1 MEICLKFLPRKSYD
15 KNGLFLLMIFASIG
29 IVLIAIAGI
38 FEAQTTFQCNP
49 DKSLASDVSTRK
61 YVATQCFLKYA
72 QEFYP
77 PLPIYALVLMN
88 FGIVYL
94 FSIIYAHLVEHRVKI
109 FTEPPSARTD
119 DGGEEN
125 LPLSTG
131 ITEAS
136 ADPATYGKWAGRYIV
151 FTAYVTHLI
160 VCRIIPLVVF
170 AALLLASSTRPVQ
183 FQCHLPTKTTSTPP
197 ANFTKNSNSTVNC
210 IYPMSSINEILVTT
224 VVTVNFVVGTVA
236 FVELVY
242 LLCSAWKDHNLL
254 TDREFC
260 RVYLRK
266 HKTIRELQRI
276 IMKKIPKHLLQVHDD
291 FGGKHLSIRKLKD
304 MYINVIIQ
312 KGRQAGMK
320 QFENR
325 HETYEAYFKK
335 PENATTLKNTADL
348 LKPTE
353 ATGKNIDGL
362 FEPMEL
368 VSEST
373 AASWEEGSLGI
384 LESTESVSESTAASW
399 EEGSL
404 GILESTESVSES
416 TAASWEEGSL
426 GIFEPMESVSTS
438 TADDPEP
445 AKSVLVIGRPGI
457 GKTFLTKM
465 MLFEWQQQKS
475 EFWYGKIVILIRFRC
490 FNTGKT
496 SLRNMLQRSDGL
508 NGINI
513 SADDFT
519 AIYEYICL
527 NPSKVVLIF
536 DGLDEL
542 KVDDNTSIREGY
554 VNGNN
559 EETHIFYIWK
569 QLVRGELLPG
579 ITVLTTSRPTAENIY
594 KPLLQCHKHVEILG
608 FHKEQIKNYV
618 RKFCRVD
625 MKRSTDVDKQK
636 STEIWNLIKESPELL
651 TLCYIPVSSYIVCLT
666 LHESIKMDKQEDVD
680 GQGSVPRTMTELYKR
695 AINILLFR
703 HHLEYKDKEKPKNYI
718 TAKLPKELQDD
729 LNKLKKIARK
739 GMREEKLI
747 FYNDEVDSG
756 IPDCGL
762 FNKLEDKSQNIFCF
776 LHLTIQEFLAALDVV
791 DDMGDVESFLSEHI
805 EDPKWHLVILFVAGL
820 IGDKFREMESQRYA
834 KFVFHIF

>member
-15 KNGLFLLMIFASIG
+15 KNGLFLLMTFVSTG
-29 IVLIAIAGI
+29 VVLISIAGI
-38 FEAQTTFQCNP
+38 FEAQTTLECNP
-49 DKSLASDVSTRK
+49 DKKLASDVSTRK
-61 YVATQCFLKYA
+61 YIATQCFLKYA

-77 PLPIYALVLMN
+77 PLPIYALALMN

-94 FSIIYAHLVEHRVKI
+94 LSIIYAHLVEHRVKI
-109 FTEPPSARTD
+109 FTEPLSARTD
-119 DGGEEN
+119 DGGEES

-131 ITEAS
+131 NTAAS

-170 AALLLASSTRPVQ
+170 AALLLASSSRPVQ

-197 ANFTKNSNSTVNC
+197 ANFTKNSNSTVDC
-210 IYPMSSINEILVTT
+210 IYPMSNQNEILVTT

-254 TDREFC
+254 TDLEFC

-291 FGGKHLSIRKLKD
+291 FGGKHLSIRRLKD

-312 KGRQAGMK
+312 NGRQAGIK
-320 QFENR
+320 QCKNR
-325 HETYEAYFKK
+325 HETCEAYLKK
-335 PENATTLKNTADL
+335 PKNATTLKNTADL
-348 LKPTE
+348 LKSTE
-353 ATGKNIDGL
+353 ATGKNIYGL
-362 FEPMEL
+362 FESM
-368 VSEST
+368 
-373 AASWEEGSLGI
+373 EEGALSI
-384 LESTESVSESTAASW
+384 FESMESVSESTAAAW
-399 EEGSL
+399 EEGAL
-404 GILESTESVSES
+404 GIFESMESVSES
-416 TAASWEEGSL
+416 TTAAWEESAL
-426 GIFEPMESVSTS
+426 GIFESVPTS
-438 TADDPEP
+438 TADDPKR

-496 SLRNMLQRSDGL
+496 SLRNMLQTSDGL

-519 AIYEYICL
+519 SIYEYICL

-542 KVDDNTSIREGY
+542 RVDDDTLISERYI
-554 VNGNN
+554 NGNN

-569 QLVRGELLPG
+569 QLVRGQLLPG
-579 ITVLTTSRPTAENIY
+579 VTVLTTSRPTAENIY

-608 FHKEQIKNYV
+608 FHKQQIKNYV
-618 RKFCRVD
+618 RKFCGVD

-636 STEIWNLIKESPELL
+636 STKIWNLIKESQELL

-666 LHESIKMDKQEDVD
+666 LHESIKMNKQDEVD
-680 GQGSVPRTMTELYKR
+680 GQGNVPRKMTELYKR
-695 AINILLFR
+695 AINIFLFE
-703 HHLEYKDKEKPKNYI
+703 HNSKYKGKEKPKNYI

-729 LNKLKKIARK
+729 LNKLKKIARN

-747 FYNDEVDSG
+747 FYNDEVDSA

-791 DDMGDVESFLSEHI
+791 DDMDNVESFLSEHI

>member
-15 KNGLFLLMIFASIG
+15 KNGLFLLMIFVSIG
-29 IVLIAIAGI
+29 VVLIGIAGI
-38 FEAQTTFQCNP
+38 FEAQTTLECNP
-49 DKSLASDVSTRK
+49 NRNLASDVSTRK
-61 YVATQCFLKYA
+61 YIATQCFLKYA

-119 DGGEEN
+119 DGGEES
-125 LPLSTG
+125 LPPSTG
-131 ITEAS
+131 NTAAS

-151 FTAYVTHLI
+151 FTTYVTHLI

-170 AALLLASSTRPVQ
+170 AALLLASSNLPVQ
-183 FQCHLPTKTTSTPP
+183 FQCHLPTETTGTSL
-197 ANFTKNSNSTVNC
+197 ANFTKNSNSTVDC
-210 IYPMSSINEILVTT
+210 IYPMSSKNEILVTT

-254 TDREFC
+254 TDLEFC
-260 RVYLRK
+260 RVYLTK
-266 HKTIRELQRI
+266 HKRIRKLQRI
-276 IMKKIPKHLLQVHDD
+276 IMKKIPKHVLQVHDD
-291 FGGKHLSIRKLKD
+291 FGWRHLSNRNLKD

-312 KGRQAGMK
+312 EGRQAGMK
-320 QFENR
+320 QFKNR

-353 ATGKNIDGL
+353 ATGKKKDGP
-362 FEPMEL
+362 FESM
-368 VSEST
+368 
-373 AASWEEGSLGI
+373 
-384 LESTESVSESTAASW
+384 ESVSESTA
-399 EEGSL
+399 
-404 GILESTESVSES
+404 
-416 TAASWEEGSL
+416 
-426 GIFEPMESVSTS
+426 
-438 TADDPEP
+438 DDPGP
-445 AKSVLVIGRPGI
+445 AKPVLVIGRPGI

-496 SLRNMLQRSDGL
+496 SLRNMLQTSDGL

-519 AIYEYICL
+519 EIYEYICL
-527 NPSKVVLIF
+527 NPSKFVLIF

-542 KVDDNTSIREGY
+542 KVDDDTLISERYI
-554 VNGNN
+554 NGNN

-569 QLVRGELLPG
+569 QLVRGQLLPG
-579 ITVLTTSRPTAENIY
+579 VTVLTTSRPTAENIY

-618 RKFCRVD
+618 RKFCGVD
-625 MKRSTDVDKQK
+625 MKRSTDVDEQK
-636 STEIWNLIKESPELL
+636 STEIWNMIKESPELL

-666 LHESIKMDKQEDVD
+666 LHESIKMNKQEEVD
-680 GQGSVPRTMTELYKR
+680 GQGNVPRTMTELYKR

-703 HHLEYKDKEKPKNYI
+703 HHLEYKGKEKPKNYI

-756 IPDCGL
+756 IPNSGL

-791 DDMGDVESFLSEHI
+791 DDDMDNVESFLSEHI
-805 EDPKWHLVILFVAGL
+805 KDPKWHLVILFVAGL
-820 IGDKFREMESQRYA
+820 IGDKFREMESQRYTT
-834 KFVFHIF
+834 FVFHIFK

>member
-1 MEICLKFLPRKSYD
+1 MEICLKFLPRNSYD
-15 KNGLFLLMIFASIG
+15 KNGLFLLMIFVSIG
-29 IVLIAIAGI
+29 VVLIDIAGI
-38 FEAQTTFQCNP
+38 FEAQTTLECNP
-49 DKSLASDVSTRK
+49 DKNLASDVSTRK
-61 YVATQCFLKYA
+61 YIATQCFLKYA

-94 FSIIYAHLVEHRVKI
+94 LSIIYAHLVEHRVKI
-109 FTEPPSARTD
+109 FTEPLSARTR
-119 DGGEEN
+119 DGGEESQ
-125 LPLSTG
+125 PLSTG
-131 ITEAS
+131 NTAAS

-183 FQCHLPTKTTSTPP
+183 FQCHLPTKTTSIPP
-197 ANFTKNSNSTVNC
+197 ANFTKSSNSTVDC
-210 IYPMSSINEILVTT
+210 IYPMSSKNEILATT

-236 FVELVY
+236 FVELLY
-242 LLCSAWKDHNLL
+242 LLCSAWQNHNLL
-254 TDREFC
+254 TDLEFC

-312 KGRQAGMK
+312 NGRQAGMK
-320 QFENR
+320 QFKNIENR
-325 HETYEAYFKK
+325 HETYKAYFKK
-335 PENATTLKNTADL
+335 PENATMLKNMADL

-362 FEPMEL
+362 FEPMPPL
-368 VSEST
+368 VSDSEST
-373 AASWEEGSLGI
+373 VSRWEEGALGRF
-384 LESTESVSESTAASW
+384 ESMESVSE
-399 EEGSL
+399 
-404 GILESTESVSES
+404 
-416 TAASWEEGSL
+416 
-426 GIFEPMESVSTS
+426 S

-445 AKSVLVIGRPGI
+445 AKPVLVIGRPGI

-508 NGINI
+508 NIP
-513 SADDFT
+513 ADDFT

-579 ITVLTTSRPTAENIY
+579 ITVVTTSRPTAENIY

-666 LHESIKMDKQEDVD
+666 LHESIKMNKQEEVD
-680 GQGSVPRTMTELYKR
+680 GQGNAPRTMTELYKK

-791 DDMGDVESFLSEHI
+791 DDMGDVESFLSEYI

>member
-15 KNGLFLLMIFASIG
+15 KNGLFLLVIFALIG
-29 IVLIAIAGI
+29 IVLIGIAGS
-38 FEAQTTFQCNP
+38 FERQATLECNP

-61 YVATQCFLKYA
+61 YIATQCFLKYA

-77 PLPIYALVLMN
+77 PLPMYALVLMN

-94 FSIIYAHLVEHRVKI
+94 LSIIYAHLVEHRVKI

-119 DGGEEN
+119 DGGEES

-131 ITEAS
+131 NTAAS
-136 ADPATYGKWAGRYIV
+136 ADPATYRKWAGRYIV

-170 AALLLASSTRPVQ
+170 AVLLLTSSSFPVQ

-197 ANFTKNSNSTVNC
+197 ANFTKNSNSTVDC
-210 IYPMSSINEILVTT
+210 IYPMSSKNEILATT
-224 VVTVNFVVGTVA
+224 VVTVNVVVGTVA

-242 LLCSAWKDHNLL
+242 LLCSAWKNRNLL
-254 TDREFC
+254 TDLEFC
-260 RVYLRK
+260 HVYLRK

-276 IMKKIPKHLLQVHDD
+276 IMKKLPKHLLQVHDD
-291 FGGKHLSIRKLKD
+291 FGGKDLSIRKLKD

-312 KGRQAGMK
+312 EGRQAGMK
-320 QFENR
+320 QFKNR

-362 FEPMEL
+362 FESMES
-368 VSEST
+368 VS
-373 AASWEEGSLGI
+373 AAWEEGALGI
-384 LESTESVSESTAASW
+384 FESMESVSE
-399 EEGSL
+399 
-404 GILESTESVSES
+404 
-416 TAASWEEGSL
+416 
-426 GIFEPMESVSTS
+426 S

-445 AKSVLVIGRPGI
+445 AKTVLVIGRPGI

-496 SLRNMLQRSDGL
+496 SLRNMLQTSDGL
-508 NGINI
+508 SGINI

-569 QLVRGELLPG
+569 QLVRGQLLPG
-579 ITVLTTSRPTAENIY
+579 VTVLTTSRPTAENIY

-666 LHESIKMDKQEDVD
+666 LHESIKMNKQEEVD
-680 GQGSVPRTMTELYKR
+680 GQGNVPRTMTELYKR

-739 GMREEKLI
+739 GMREGNLI

-820 IGDKFREMESQRYA
+820 IGDKFRESQRYA